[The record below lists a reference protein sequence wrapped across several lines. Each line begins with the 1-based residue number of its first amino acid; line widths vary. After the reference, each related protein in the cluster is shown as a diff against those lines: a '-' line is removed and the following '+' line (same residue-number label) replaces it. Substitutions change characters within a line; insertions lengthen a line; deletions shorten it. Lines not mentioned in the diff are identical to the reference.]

1 MKKMKICFTTNSSPW
16 TKFHGGGQIFV
27 HNVAEKLS
35 SKGHQVTVIY
45 TGPGVKPSS
54 GIPAC
59 GYRVEWAMFIGYPW
73 TAKFRQ
79 LNSITVY
86 NKLKSLKKKSGFD
99 VVNSVGSE
107 SLFIPGF
114 CRPRKIP
121 FFVSIEHP
129 ALYSIRPVCK
139 VSSPVRSLLSILRAR
154 ELAAI
159 KYACRRA
166 DGIITPSDFT
176 KAEVVKYF
184 GVGGREI
191 SVIYHGLNEDMLV
204 DSPEPC
210 NHNVSG
216 PLLFFGRLEPQKGV
230 DLLINAY
237 YRLVKEEIISGQKL
251 IIIGDGPYA
260 DVYRKMTQDLG
271 LKERVTFSGWLPS
284 AGIKKHLQGSSLC
297 VLPSRSES
305 FGLTMV
311 EALSLGT
318 PLVTTQGGSI
328 PEVVDNE
335 NGAWLA
341 RMDDT
346 ESLFEVIRMAVENY
360 EESLK
365 RAGHGQKHVKEH
377 FSWHK
382 AAREYEQFYLEIINR
397 A

>member
-1 MKKMKICFTTNSSPW
+1 M
-16 TKFHGGGQIFV
+16 
-27 HNVAEKLS
+27 HNVAEELS
-35 SKGHQVTVIY
+35 LKGHQVTVIY
-45 TGPGVKPSS
+45 TSPWVKPSS
-54 GIPAC
+54 GFQAC
-59 GYRVEWAMFIGYPW
+59 GYSVEWALFIGYPW

-86 NKLKSLKKKSGFD
+86 NKLKSLKKKKGFD

-129 ALYSIRPVCK
+129 ALYSIRPICK
-139 VSSPVRSLLSILRAR
+139 FSSPVRSLLSILRAR

-159 KYACRRA
+159 KYVCQRA
-166 DGIITPSDFT
+166 DGLITPSDFT
-176 KAEVVKYF
+176 KAEAAKYF
-184 GVGGREI
+184 GVGKEKI
-191 SVIYHGLNEDMLV
+191 SVIYHGLNEDMLA
-204 DSPEPC
+204 DCLEPF
-210 NHNVSG
+210 NHNASG

-237 YRLVKEEIISGQKL
+237 YRLVKEEIISSQKL
-251 IIIGDGPYA
+251 IIIGDGPDA

-271 LKERVTFSGWLPS
+271 LKERVTFLGWLPS
-284 AGIKKHLQGSSLC
+284 EEIRKHLQASSLC

-305 FGLTMV
+305 FGLTIA

-318 PLVTTQGGSI
+318 PLVTTQAGSI

-335 NGAWLA
+335 KGAWLA

-360 EESLK
+360 EESVN
-365 RAGHGQKHVKEH
+365 RARHGQKYVKEH

-382 AAREYEQFYLEIINR
+382 AASEYEQFYLEMINR